1 MNPAM
6 TLERQRVIPKEPVPL
21 SFDEMLRLVEAVEGH
36 CSTVYKHRN
45 VAILQVLFHCALR
58 VAEVV
63 SLDLSQLD
71 FDNYVFLDVRRKGGK
86 LLAAAFNDVVAEALQ
101 RYLRVR
107 REHSPEGDD
116 PALFLSDRKKRLGVR
131 AVQAMVKK
139 YADLAGI
146 SRTVSPHLLR
156 HSSATQLMEVG
167 TPLRVVQEICGHAS
181 VETTQRYVHVNNGQR
196 KQAVDALGREWRVQS
211 RRRRKQKDVKTD
223 REGPADSSSI

>member
-1 MNPAM
+1 MNPA
-6 TLERQRVIPKEPVPL
+6 LKIERQRVFPKEPVPL

-36 CSTVYKHRN
+36 CSSVYKHRN

-63 SLDLSQLD
+63 SLDLLQLD

-86 LLAAAFNDVVAEALQ
+86 ILAAAFNDVVAEALEN
-101 RYLRVR
+101 YLKVR
-107 REHSPEGDD
+107 GEHLPEEDE
-116 PALFLSDRKKRLGVR
+116 PALFLSDRKKRLSTR

-167 TPLRVVQEICGHAS
+167 TPLRVVQEICGHSS

-196 KQAVDALGREWRVQS
+196 KRAVNALGQEWREQS
-211 RRRRKQKDVKTD
+211 QRRRKEKDVKTGQ
-223 REGPADSSSI
+223 ESPADSA